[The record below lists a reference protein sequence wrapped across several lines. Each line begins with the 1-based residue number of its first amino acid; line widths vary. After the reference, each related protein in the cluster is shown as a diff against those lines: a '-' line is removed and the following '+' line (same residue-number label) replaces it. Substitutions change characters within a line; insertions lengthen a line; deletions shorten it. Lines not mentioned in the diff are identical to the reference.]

1 MAAGLAR
8 QIARCEIPTTGT
20 VDYQDDYGN
29 QQDPAWCETSLLQ
42 DLKGAETALWDSI
55 AGSEEGKNFGRC
67 QPQMRE
73 ERRLTEYVA
82 SQPSL
87 PKSTHRFG
95 TTLPRNSTSVIS
107 VRSRLRV
114 RRVMPYNSGATR
126 FWLHWIPG
134 QGRQLLKVSD
144 QVAGLC
150 EMWLETCP
158 GVYILSMH
166 LERHFIITTRSH
178 FRSAE

>member
-55 AGSEEGKNFGRC
+55 AGSEEGKNFGR
-67 QPQMRE
+67 
-73 ERRLTEYVA
+73 
-82 SQPSL
+82 SL